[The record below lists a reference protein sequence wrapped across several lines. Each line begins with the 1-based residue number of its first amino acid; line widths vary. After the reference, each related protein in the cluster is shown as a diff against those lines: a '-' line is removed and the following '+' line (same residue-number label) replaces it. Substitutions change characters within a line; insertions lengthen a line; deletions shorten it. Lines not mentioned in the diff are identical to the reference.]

1 MSPIAVVVLAG
12 VVSYA
17 LRAGVVLAAPRT
29 GVPAAFTRGARFTV
43 PVALAALAMSALT
56 TPSGA
61 GGPVALLVA
70 VSIAVF
76 AVRTTGSSL
85 VALPVGLPVL
95 WLLITLGW

>member
-1 MSPIAVVVLAG
+1 MSAVTVVVLAG

-17 LRAGVVLAAPRT
+17 LRASVVLAAPRT
-29 GVPAAFTRGARFTV
+29 GVPAAFTGAARFTV
-43 PVALAALAMSALT
+43 PVAFTALATTALT

-61 GGPVALLVA
+61 AGSIALLVA
-70 VSIAVF
+70 VIAAVL
-76 AVRTTGSSL
+76 AVRSTGSAL

>member
-61 GGPVALLVA
+61 GGPVALVA